1 MAPSLSLLSLIV
13 FSLSLQ
19 LLPSSSYSVPVDTF
33 VYGGCTQQRY
43 NPTSPYESNLNSLL
57 GSLVNSATFS
67 AYNNLTVLSSSQ
79 SAVAY
84 GLYQCRGDLAMQD
97 CASCVA
103 RAVSRAGE
111 LCPGACGGAVQLDGC
126 FVKYDNVAF
135 VGVED
140 KSVVL
145 RKCGSHSAGY
155 DPEAVLVGLAGSGG
169 YFRVGGSGRLKGV
182 AQCTGD
188 LSAAECQ
195 DCVGEAVRRLRSDC
209 AASDYGD
216 MFLGKCYARFS
227 TGGAHGGYYNSKAH
241 GRSDNEG
248 EKTFAIIIGLLA
260 GVALLI
266 IFLAFLRRICEGQE
280 FKQEFDFTRISSPLY
295 SYQYP

>member
-1 MAPSLSLLSLIV
+1 MGVTLSLLLLALMV
-13 FSLSLQ
+13 VYLS
-19 LLPSSSYSVPVDTF
+19 SCYSAPIDTF

-43 NPTSPYESNLNSLL
+43 NPSTPYESNLNSLL

-67 AYNNLTVLSSSQ
+67 AYNNLTVLSSTQ
-79 SAVAY
+79 SGVAY
-84 GLYQCRGDLAMQD
+84 GLYQCRGDLAMPD

-111 LCPGACGGAVQLDGC
+111 LCPATCGGAVQLDGC

-145 RKCGSHSAGY
+145 RKCGSHSGVY
-155 DPEAVLVGLAGSGG
+155 DSEAVLVGLASSGG
-169 YFRVGGSGRLKGV
+169 NFRVGGSGQVKGL

-216 MFLGKCYARFS
+216 VFLGKCYARFS
-227 TGGAHGGYYNSKAH
+227 TGGAHGRYYNSKAH
-241 GRSDNEG
+241 DNIKE
-248 EKTFAIIIGLLA
+248 
-260 GVALLI
+260 
-266 IFLAFLRRICEGQE
+266 RH
-280 FKQEFDFTRISSPLY
+280 KQ
-295 SYQYP
+295 